1 MLNAFETK
9 EILNVGIEITTEKD
23 KKRLLEKML
32 DKAICIS
39 GCDAGTLYIVKDGKL
54 YFEIM
59 RTLSMGVHKGGGDER
74 IDLPPVE
81 YSEGNVCAYAA
92 IHKELINIADVYKS
106 DKFDFS
112 GPKKYDG
119 ITGYHTCSMLV
130 IPMEDGEGKVIGVLQ
145 LINKLGENGE
155 IVSFTEDDA
164 FVLRSLGSMAAV
176 SLSNMIYLE
185 DIKHQMHSF
194 VQAFA
199 TAIDKRTPY
208 NGSHTRMVTEY
219 AVLVAKRLDEMYRN
233 GEGGEAFDSVR
244 TEQLSLAAGL
254 HDIGKMIVP
263 LSVMNKSSRLG
274 DAVDAVKARFGYL
287 RVLYERDMLRGDIS
301 EQTYRQKLAELDGD
315 LAFIL
320 ATDTAGFL
328 TDEALERVLHL
339 SQHVYRGSDGTEIA
353 YLTQSE
359 LHSLCVRKGT
369 LTDEERKVMESHVEM
384 TGTILSQVYFTETF
398 ENALRFASE
407 HHEFLNGSGYPRGLS
422 GDALAME
429 TRILTAVDIFD
440 ALTCTD
446 RPYKKP
452 MPKARAIEILRQMVG
467 EGKLDGTVVDA
478 LDDVVKAS
486 EPGTE
491 GV

>member
-1 MLNAFETK
+1 MLDALETK
-9 EILNVGIEITTEKD
+9 EILKIGIEITTEKN

-32 DKAICIS
+32 DKAIEIS
-39 GCDAGTLYIVKDGKL
+39 GGDAGTLYVVKDGKL
-54 YFEIM
+54 FFEIM
-59 RTLSMGVHKGGGDER
+59 RTISMNVHKGGGDER
-74 IDLPPVE
+74 IELPPVE
-81 YSEGNVCAYAA
+81 YAEGNVCAYAA
-92 IHKELINIADVYKS
+92 IHKELVNIADVYTS

-119 ITGYHTCSMLV
+119 ITGYHTRSMLV
-130 IPMEDGEGKVIGVLQ
+130 IPMEDAENKVIGVLQ
-145 LINKLGENGE
+145 LINKLDENGE

-176 SLSNMIYLE
+176 SMSNMIYLE

-199 TAIDKRTPY
+199 TAIDQRTPY

-219 AVLVAKRLDEMYRN
+219 AVRVATRLNELYESDN
-233 GEGGEAFDSVR
+233 GGERFDGIR
-244 TEQLSLAAGL
+244 IEQLSLAAGL

-263 LSVMNKSSRLG
+263 LSVMNKSTRLG
-274 DAVDAVKARFGYL
+274 DAVEAVKARFEHL
-287 RVLYERDMLRGDIS
+287 RVLYERDMLRGDLPQS
-301 EQTYRQKLAELDGD
+301 AYQEKLSELDGD
-315 LAFIL
+315 IKIIL
-320 ATDTAGFL
+320 EADTAGFL
-328 TDEALERVLHL
+328 TDDALARVMQL
-339 SQHVYRGSDGTEIA
+339 SQHRYRGRDGSEIP
-353 YLTQSE
+353 YLTQNE

-369 LTDEERKVMESHVEM
+369 LTDEERRVMESHVVM

-407 HHEFLNGSGYPRGLS
+407 HHEFLNGSGYPLGLA

-452 MPKARAIEILRQMVG
+452 MPKDRAIGILRQMVD
-467 EGKLDGTVVDA
+467 EGKLDGRVVDA
-478 LDDVVKAS
+478 LDDVVKDD
-486 EPGTE
+486 
-491 GV
+491 